1 MFSPGHS
8 VGDIVAVT
16 CGVTVMA
23 ENGKVLTGSPI
34 TFANSLLNP
43 RLTDPFFRFGASLD
57 RRIGAIEATL
67 GAS

>member
-1 MFSPGHS
+1 MALRRQ
-8 VGDIVAVT
+8 VGAT
-16 CGVTVMA
+16 GVTVMA